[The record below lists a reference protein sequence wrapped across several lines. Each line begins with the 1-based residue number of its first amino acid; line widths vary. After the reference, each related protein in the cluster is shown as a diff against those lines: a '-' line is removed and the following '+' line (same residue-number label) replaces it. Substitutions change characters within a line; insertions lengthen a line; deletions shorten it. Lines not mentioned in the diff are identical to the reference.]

1 MTFEDAQQFLSDHQE
16 TIILLAGLSLGAF
29 VVSVVV
35 LPLVLIALPAD
46 YFVRPPGVPKSHS
59 VIRAFL
65 KILKNTLGI
74 ILLMLG
80 FIMLFIPG
88 QGILTMLFGVG
99 LMDFPRKRELQL
111 KIARSPKVHHSLD
124 WLRRKADKPVFDLPD
139 P

>member
-46 YFVRPPGVPKSHS
+46 YFVRPPGVPKSHP
-59 VIRAFL
+59 V
-65 KILKNTLGI
+65 I

-99 LMDFPRKRELQL
+99 LMDFPRKRELQF